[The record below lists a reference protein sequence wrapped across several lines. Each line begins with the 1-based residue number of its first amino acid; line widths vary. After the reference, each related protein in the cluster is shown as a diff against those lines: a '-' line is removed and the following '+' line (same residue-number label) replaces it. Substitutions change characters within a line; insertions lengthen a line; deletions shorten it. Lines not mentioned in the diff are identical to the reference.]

1 MVHCNSKAQTMKIEQ
16 QIQGNDAENN
26 PATSYLVVKEW
37 AKMKWPK
44 EAEIIISGLRIK
56 YKFYT

>member
-1 MVHCNSKAQTMKIEQ
+1 MKIEQ

-26 PATSYLVVKEW
+26 PVTSYLVVKEW

-44 EAEIIISGLRIK
+44 EAEMIISGLRIK